1 MICRTVYVAIRGLA
15 AASLLAGLSGA
26 AQAEVFDAN
35 VSGDSVRLAVN
46 GPLAR
51 LLSNVDGAYDVGG
64 IWGDD
69 ENEDDFVSVHAGIMV
84 TGDAGAPKD
93 KAKVT
98 AGLGARLQYIGGEDD
113 KGGALEFGGKV
124 EVRVPNFDRVGLS
137 AYGWYGPDPASFGDV
152 EDILEYSLALDYQI
166 LRDAAIYV
174 GYRELSAD
182 VGRGPDLE
190 EKGMHGGIRLNF

>member
-1 MICRTVYVAIRGLA
+1 MSVFA
-15 AASLLAGLSGA
+15 AFSGA

-35 VSGDSVRLAVN
+35 VSGDSVRIVVN
-46 GPLAR
+46 GPLTR
-51 LLSNVDGAYDVGG
+51 LLSSVDGEYDVGG

-69 ENEDDFVSVHAGIMV
+69 ENEDDFISAHGGIMV

-124 EVRVPNFDRVGLS
+124 EVRIPNFERLGLS

-152 EDILEYSLALDYQI
+152 EDVFEVALALDYQI
-166 LRDAAIYV
+166 LRDAAIYL
-174 GYRELSAD
+174 GYRELSVD
-182 VGRGPDLE
+182 VGRGPELE
-190 EKGMHGGIRLNF
+190 EKGVHGGIRLNF